1 MNISIFIYSSL
12 EVLLRPSWIS
22 MIQKMI
28 DTKLLRLVC
37 IDEAHFVFFGLSF
50 CPNFADLCDALFKHL
65 VSCDEAHYIKNLV
78 VPVGGCCLLKVPL
91 LFMTAT
97 ITNELVKYLQRLVGF
112 QMYPQNYLL
121 GW

>member
-37 IDEAHFVFFGLSF
+37 IDEAHQFVSFSSSFRPKFG
-50 CPNFADLCDALFKHL
+50 DLRDALFKKLIIRDGVHL
-65 VSCDEAHYIKNLV
+65 IENLV
-78 VPVGGCCLLKVPL
+78 VSVEDV
-91 LFMTAT
+91 
-97 ITNELVKYLQRLVGF
+97 VY
-112 QMYPQNYLL
+112 
-121 GW
+121 